1 MIDEVDQRLKAWVGR
16 IAGGTPVFLGVPD
29 RDSLERGVCL
39 YLLELGP
46 APQARAGRRTPL
58 QISVCYLVTAG
69 AASPEAAHR
78 LLGELVFAAM
88 EEPDFEVDLTPVATS
103 VWTGLRVAPRP
114 AFRVRVPVRRERP
127 GPVLQPVR
135 LPVVA
140 QAGPAE
146 ALLGCVVGPG
156 DVPIPGALVEL
167 PALRLTTRT
176 DDQGCFRFPR
186 VPPVDALG
194 RLEVRANGALLALAP
209 EALAAEPQP
218 LLIRLPPK
226 EE

>member
-1 MIDEVDQRLKAWVGR
+1 MSR
-16 IAGGTPVFLGVPD
+16 IAGQTPVFLGVPD

-46 APQARAGRRTPL
+46 APPSRGGARAPL

-69 AASPEAAHR
+69 AASPEEAHR

-88 EEPDFEVDLTPVATS
+88 EETDFEVDLTPVASS
-103 VWTGLRVAPRP
+103 VWAGLRVPPRP

-127 GPVLQPVR
+127 ASVVHHVR
-135 LPVVA
+135 FPLVTQTVS
-140 QAGPAE
+140 AE

-176 DDQGCFRFPR
+176 DDQGRFRFPR
-186 VPPVDALG
+186 VPPVTALG
-194 RLEVRANGALLALAP
+194 HLEVRARGELLALAP

-218 LLIRLPPK
+218 LLIRLPLK